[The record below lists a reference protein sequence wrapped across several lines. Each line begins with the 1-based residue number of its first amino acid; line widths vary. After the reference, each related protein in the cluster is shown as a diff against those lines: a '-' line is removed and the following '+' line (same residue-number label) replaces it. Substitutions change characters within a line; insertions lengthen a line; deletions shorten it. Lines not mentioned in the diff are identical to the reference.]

1 MVLWT
6 SSFSL
11 HFCEKIMV
19 FQISI
24 FHKLRKALRKRKVT
38 SNTHFLFQNGHFLDF
53 WSILHRNQGTTDRRF
68 SSMDTWTNLEPKVKP
83 EIFISL
89 LVLAVA
95 GFVLF
100 NYFISPY
107 AKNKVYQEIDKLNLQ
122 STDFARSL
130 RSSWSLERMKS
141 WRLNWTVRGLKMDGL
156 RMWAV

>member
-1 MVLWT
+1 M
-6 SSFSL
+6 
-11 HFCEKIMV
+11 M
-19 FQISI
+19 
-24 FHKLRKALRKRKVT
+24 
-38 SNTHFLFQNGHFLDF
+38 
-53 WSILHRNQGTTDRRF
+53 
-68 SSMDTWTNLEPKVKP
+68 KP

-130 RSSWSLERMKS
+130 RSS
-141 WRLNWTVRGLKMDGL
+141 
-156 RMWAV
+156 

>member
-1 MVLWT
+1 M
-6 SSFSL
+6 
-11 HFCEKIMV
+11 
-19 FQISI
+19 
-24 FHKLRKALRKRKVT
+24 
-38 SNTHFLFQNGHFLDF
+38 
-53 WSILHRNQGTTDRRF
+53 
-68 SSMDTWTNLEPKVKP
+68 KP

-130 RSSWSLERMKS
+130 RSSWLLKVQRRPLLNPVPFRQSS
-141 WRLNWTVRGLKMDGL
+141 SDGHGQGQSPRLQVEQASGSSVHFTLTHCEKLVKDDQNLVMPKLPLNQKQI
-156 RMWAV
+156 